1 MQEIISFATL
11 MKNARCQ
18 PKKSVGGKYIFF
30 KSCIRDT
37 INMKVIEECAEKR

>member
-18 PKKSVGGKYIFF
+18 PKKCVGGKYVF
-30 KSCIRDT
+30 KSLIRDT
-37 INMKVIEECAEKR
+37 MNMKVIEECAEKS